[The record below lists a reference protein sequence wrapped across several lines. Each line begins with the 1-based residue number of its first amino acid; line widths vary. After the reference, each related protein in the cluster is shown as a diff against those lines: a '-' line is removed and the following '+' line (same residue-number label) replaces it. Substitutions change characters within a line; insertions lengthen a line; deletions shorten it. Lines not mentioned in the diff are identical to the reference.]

1 MIELLRFGDDGWG
14 DELARGLMT
23 TLTLAI
29 VCFITGTL
37 IGLMLMLVRR
47 KGRFSRALVEL
58 YVTVLRGVPELLVIY
73 LFFFGTGIF
82 VRKVA
87 ASFGYTEYIN
97 LSGFFLAAL
106 ALTCITAAYSA
117 EVFRGAASS
126 IPAGQTEA
134 ARAFGFAPAKAF
146 RLIELPQLLVVALPG
161 LGNIWLILLKDTALV
176 SLTSVAEL
184 MRQSAV
190 AAGAT
195 FRPFTFYAIAALI
208 YFVISMLSERLVL
221 LAERRV
227 AIVGER

>member
-1 MIELLRFGDDGWG
+1 MIELLSFGDTGWG
-14 DELARGLMT
+14 DELARGLLV
-23 TLTLAI
+23 TLLLA
-29 VCFITGTL
+29 VSCFATGTL
-37 IGLMLMLVRR
+37 IGLLLMLFRR
-47 KGRFSRALVEL
+47 KGRFSRIVVEL
-58 YVTVLRGVPELLVIY
+58 YITVFRGVPELLVIY
-73 LFFFGTGIF
+73 LFFFGTGIM
-82 VRKVA
+82 VRSVA
-87 ASFGYTEYIN
+87 ASFGYTDYIN

-126 IPAGQTEA
+126 IPPGQQEA
-134 ARAFGFAPAKAF
+134 AKAFGFSPAKSF

-195 FRPFTFYAIAALI
+195 FRPFFFYAIAALI
-208 YFVISMLSERLVL
+208 YFAISLLSERFVSRV
-221 LAERRV
+221 ERRI
-227 AIVGER
+227 AIPEDR

>member
-1 MIELLRFGDDGWG
+1 MIELLSFGDAGWG
-14 DELARGLMT
+14 DELARGLLV
-23 TLTLAI
+23 TLLLALS
-29 VCFITGTL
+29 CFVTGTL
-37 IGLMLMLVRR
+37 IGLALMLFRR
-47 KGRFSRALVEL
+47 KGRFSRFLVEI

-73 LFFFGTGIF
+73 LFFFGTGIM
-82 VRKVA
+82 VRSFA
-87 ASFGYTEYIN
+87 ASFGYTDYIN

-126 IPAGQTEA
+126 IPSGQQEA
-134 ARAFGFAPAKAF
+134 AKAFGFPPSEAF

-184 MRQSAV
+184 MRQSSV

-195 FRPFTFYAIAALI
+195 FRPFFFYAVAALI
-208 YFVISMLSERLVL
+208 YFVVSLLSERFVTRF
-221 LAERRV
+221 ERRI
-227 AIVGER
+227 AITEGR

>member
-1 MIELLRFGDDGWG
+1 MIELFSFGDAGWG
-14 DELARGLMT
+14 DELARGLAT
-23 TLTLAI
+23 TLILAV
-29 VCFITGTL
+29 VCFATGTL
-37 IGLMLMLVRR
+37 IGLMLMLLRR
-47 KGRFSRALVEL
+47 RGRFSRMLVEL

-82 VRKVA
+82 VRNVA
-87 ASFGYTEYIN
+87 ASFGYTDYIN

-117 EVFRGAASS
+117 EVFRGAARS
-126 IPAGQTEA
+126 IPTGQAEA
-134 ARAFGFAPAKAF
+134 ARAFGFTPVKTF

-184 MRQSAV
+184 MRQSSV

-195 FRPFTFYAIAALI
+195 FRPFTFYAVAALI
-208 YFVISMLSERLVL
+208 YFIISMLSERAVL

-227 AIVGER
+227 AIVEKS

>member
-1 MIELLRFGDDGWG
+1 MFELLSFGDAGWG
-14 DELARGLMT
+14 DEISRGLVT
-23 TLTLAI
+23 TLILAVI
-29 VCFITGTL
+29 CFVTGTFV
-37 IGLMLMLVRR
+37 GLMLTLLRR
-47 KGRFSRALVEL
+47 AGRFSRFVVGA

-73 LFFFGTGIF
+73 LFFFGTGVF
-82 VRKVA
+82 VRGVA

-126 IPAGQTEA
+126 IPPGQAEA
-134 ARAFGFAPAKAF
+134 ARAFGFKPSKAF
-146 RLIELPQLLVVALPG
+146 RLIELPQLIVVALPG

-184 MRQSAV
+184 MRQSTV

-195 FRPFTFYAIAALI
+195 FRPFTFYAIAAAI
-208 YFVISMLSERLVL
+208 YFIISMFSERAVT
-221 LAERRV
+221 AVERRI
-227 AIVGER
+227 AITGER

>member
-1 MIELLRFGDDGWG
+1 MIELLRFGDAGWG
-14 DELARGLMT
+14 DELARGLAT
-23 TLTLAI
+23 TLILAVI
-29 VCFITGTL
+29 CFIAGTL
-37 IGLMLMLVRR
+37 IGLGLMLARR
-47 KGRFSRALVEL
+47 NGRFSRALVGV

-82 VRKVA
+82 VRGVA
-87 ASFGYTEYIN
+87 ASFGYTEFIN

-117 EVFRGAASS
+117 EVFRGAVRS
-126 IPAGQTEA
+126 IPAGQAEA
-134 ARAFGFAPAKAF
+134 ARAFGFSSAKAF

-184 MRQSAV
+184 MRQSTV

-195 FRPFTFYAIAALI
+195 FSPFTFYAIAALI
-208 YFVISMLSERLVL
+208 YFVISMLSERAVT

-227 AIVGER
+227 DLVGDR

>member
-126 IPAGQTEA
+126 IPPGQTEA

>member
-1 MIELLRFGDDGWG
+1 MIELLSFGDAGWG
-14 DELARGLMT
+14 DELARGLVT
-23 TLTLAI
+23 TLLLAAL
-29 VCFITGTL
+29 CFATGTL
-37 IGLMLMLVRR
+37 LGLLLMLLRR
-47 KGRFSRALVEL
+47 KGRFSRAVVGL

-82 VRKVA
+82 VRSVA

-126 IPAGQTEA
+126 IPSGQVEA
-134 ARAFGFAPAKAF
+134 ARAFGFAPSKIF
-146 RLIELPQLLVVALPG
+146 RLIELPQLMVVALPG

-184 MRQSAV
+184 MRQSTV

-195 FRPFTFYAIAALI
+195 FRPFAFYAVAAAI
-208 YFVISMLSERLVL
+208 YFVISMLSERAVL
-221 LAERRV
+221 MAERRV
-227 AIVGER
+227 AIVENC

>member
-1 MIELLRFGDDGWG
+1 MIELLSFGDSGWG
-14 DELARGLMT
+14 DELARGLAT
-23 TLTLAI
+23 TLALAFI
-29 VCFITGTL
+29 CFVVGTMVGL
-37 IGLMLMLVRR
+37 TLMLFRR
-47 KGRFSRALVEL
+47 KGRFSSVLVQI

-73 LFFFGTGIF
+73 LFFFGTGVF
-82 VRKVA
+82 VRNVA

-117 EVFRGAASS
+117 EVFRGSASS
-126 IPAGQTEA
+126 IPSGQTEA
-134 ARAFGFAPAKAF
+134 ARAFGFAPGKAF

-184 MRQSAV
+184 MRQSTV
-190 AAGAT
+190 AAGST

-208 YFVISMLSERLVL
+208 YFIISMLSERAVL

-227 AIVGER
+227 AIVEDH